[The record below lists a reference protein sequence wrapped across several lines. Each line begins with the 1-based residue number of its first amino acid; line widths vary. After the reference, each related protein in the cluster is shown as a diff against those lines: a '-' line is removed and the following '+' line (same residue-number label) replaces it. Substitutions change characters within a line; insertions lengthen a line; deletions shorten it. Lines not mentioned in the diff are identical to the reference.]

1 MKQIEHILW
10 DEWLRLPFV
19 SPVEDEIAGIISGL
33 TFKPEGKYYK
43 FSCNRLFTI
52 RRLLHLLAASKYQNK
67 SSGSHEIIQICNT
80 QQRGKIIFN
89 IKASIANEIII
100 RSTKFGRRV
109 RNWNWIRGVWGSCGS
124 LYLPKT
130 GYYLVVRL
138 PECNNSPERLQ
149 GILKSVG
156 FTVSV
161 RKKLKT
167 RELILR
173 NQQHIVTFLS
183 RLGFVQTTLALEETA
198 IFRMMRSHANKLV
211 NCDSANINKSLAA
224 AQNQLLVIKKL
235 ESYGLIESLSD
246 SLKEL
251 IDVRKTNPSASLSE
265 LGQKLS
271 RPISKS
277 TVKYRWKKLEE
288 ILKK

>member
-10 DEWLRLPFV
+10 DEWLTLPFII
-19 SPVEDEIAGIISGL
+19 PVEDEITGIINGL
-33 TFKPEGKYYK
+33 TYKVDGDLYK
-43 FSCNRLFTI
+43 FTSNRLFVI
-52 RRLLHLLAASKYQNK
+52 RRLLHLLSESQYQNK
-67 SSGSHEIIQICNT
+67 TTNSNEIVQISST
-80 QQRGKIIFN
+80 QQKGKIIFN
-89 IKASIANEIII
+89 IRAPFAEEIIL
-100 RSTKFGRRV
+100 RSAKFGRRE

-130 GYYLVVRL
+130 GYYLVIRL
-138 PECNNSPERLQ
+138 PENNNSPERLQ

-156 FTVSV
+156 FSVGV
-161 RKKLKT
+161 RKKTKV

-211 NCDSANINKSLAA
+211 NCDSANINKSVVA
-224 AQNQLLVIKKL
+224 AQNQLLIIKKL
-235 ESYGLIESLSD
+235 ENFGLIDTLSD

-251 IDVRKTNPSASLSE
+251 INARRDNPSVSLGE
-265 LGQKLS
+265 LGQNLS

-277 TVKYRWKKLEE
+277 TVKYRWKILEE
-288 ILKK
+288 ILNK